1 MDMFKKSK
9 NCKDFKA
16 GKKVPNYLNKNIYG
30 YPECIG
36 KVLPDPIYYY
46 TSDDGST
53 LEVY

>member
-36 KVLPDPIYYY
+36 KVLPHPIYYY